1 MWGTKKPKILIV
13 EDEPAN
19 HPLFR
24 KAYEDAGFEVVL
36 TDTAEDDFVSAV
48 AAAAPDVIS
57 MDLMIGK
64 PGVEVRRDGFDAI
77 SLLKAHP
84 TTKHIPIIVASNFSG
99 EAKLIAAKELGVI
112 DYYNLQGQPITQIA
126 RRLKEF
132 VDDKDGYHPSHPL
145 FRHDAPS

>member
-36 TDTAEDDFVSAV
+36 SDTAEGDFVAAV
-48 AAAAPDVIS
+48 AAVAPDVIS

-64 PGVEVRRDGFDAI
+64 PGVEVKRDGFDAMG
-77 SLLKAHP
+77 LLKANDM
-84 TTKHIPIIVASNFSG
+84 TKHIPIIVASNFSND
-99 EAKLIAAKELGVI
+99 ERLLEAKELGAI

-132 VDDKDGYHPSHPL
+132 VDDPAGYHPSHPL
-145 FRHDAPS
+145 FRRE

>member
-24 KAYEDAGFEVVL
+24 RAYEDAGFEVVL
-36 TDTAEDDFVSAV
+36 SDTAEDDFVAAV
-48 AAAAPDVIS
+48 AAIAPDVIS

-64 PGVEVRRDGFDAI
+64 PGVVVKRDGFDAI
-77 SLLKAHP
+77 SLLRAHP

-99 EAKLIAAKELGVI
+99 DEKLIAAKELGVV
-112 DYYNLQGQPITQIA
+112 DYYNLQGQPITHIA

-132 VDDKDGYHPSHPL
+132 VDDPRAYHPSHPL
-145 FRHDAPS
+145 FRDAS